1 MDKGKW
7 STSERNTKSGRPT
20 ELGLANVEGS
30 KEREEGG
37 EPKKKK
43 KKGKGKRKEEQRR
56 DVLKML
62 GKGGVGSK

>member
-43 KKGKGKRKEEQRR
+43 REGKEERR
-56 DVLKML
+56 ATEGCIEDV
-62 GKGGVGSK
+62 GEGGVGSK